1 MPLCL
6 FAPVGPQYAVYSSL
20 EHELSLAVVATI
32 GMAFLAY
39 LSKVYATWQASISKY
54 QNLLYHCMFDR
65 HLDSGRGTLLN
76 LCDEVIQQ
84 EVKEVIVAY
93 FVLMTQG
100 KATKEELD
108 GRCEELL
115 LEEFKEEV
123 DFEVHDAITKLK
135 KLGIARRDAAG
146 YFTHQSLKAA
156 NDIIGVTTEE
166 LVALHDV

>member
-1 MPLCL
+1 
-6 FAPVGPQYAVYSSL
+6 
-20 EHELSLAVVATI
+20 
-32 GMAFLAY
+32 
-39 LSKVYATWQASISKY
+39 
-54 QNLLYHCMFDR
+54 MFDR

-76 LCDEVIQQ
+76 LCDEVIHQ
-84 EVKEVIVAY
+84 EVKEVITAY

-108 GRCEELL
+108 RRCEELL

-123 DFEVHDAITKLK
+123 DFDVHDAVTKLK
-135 KLGIARRDAAG
+135 KLGIAKRDAAG